1 MDLAELPDRSDQGVV
16 APKNLLRNGV
26 GARGQDWPLLH
37 SGVMDS
43 APPHDGTPA
52 PAARRRR
59 NRPPEVSLS
68 ADVYARLRAVSL
80 QERLTHHSRARS
92 FGEIVLDAVEAH
104 ADRLATAWTTP
115 APPTTG
121 GGLFVRPAAGAVPRR
136 RRHASPP
143 VTVPL
148 AGIDP
153 TNAGLLDDYA
163 AQWGAG
169 TRAALVEQALRYEFD
184 LGLGEQQLSTGEGDA

>member
-1 MDLAELPDRSDQGVV
+1 
-16 APKNLLRNGV
+16 
-26 GARGQDWPLLH
+26 
-37 SGVMDS
+37 MDS
-43 APPHDGTPA
+43 APPYDGTPA
-52 PAARRRR
+52 SAPRRRR

-115 APPTTG
+115 EPPAAG
-121 GGLFVRPAAGAVPRR
+121 SGGLFVRPAAGAVPRR

-153 TNAGLLDDYA
+153 TNSALLDDYA
-163 AQWGAG
+163 VRWGAG

-184 LGLGEQQLSTGEGDA
+184 LGLGGHQLSAGEDA